1 MSGSRTVYLMRGL
14 PSCGKSHTAR
24 KLAGIDGV
32 VIETDRYFWT
42 EIGDPDSYD
51 YDEEL
56 LDTARDWAFSQF
68 RSAIDEGIPR
78 IVLDR
83 GNGLNEETRKFATLA
98 LENGYELTLREPDS
112 PWWQELK
119 VLLKYKK
126 FLEPAVLER
135 WADVLADK
143 SRETH
148 RVPASLILRWMKAWR
163 HDLTIEEILKESHDE
178 T

>member
-1 MSGSRTVYLMRGL
+1 MTEVRTVYLMRGL

-42 EIGDPDSYD
+42 EIGEPGSYD
-51 YDEEL
+51 YDENL
-56 LDTARDWAFSQF
+56 LDNAREWAFTEF
-68 RSAIDEGIPR
+68 RKAIAEDIPR

-83 GNGLNEETRKFATLA
+83 GNGLNEETRKFAVLA
-98 LENGYELTLREPDS
+98 LEHGYELTLREPDS

-163 HDLTIEEILKESHDE
+163 FDLSVEEILEE
-178 T
+178 PNE